1 MFRGGIMSIFIKLG
15 WYFKQEWKIYLVG
28 LCGLL
33 LTALLAI
40 IPPRIIGVLVDAI
53 HNGKLSAKY
62 LLIMLVVLTV
72 VAFGQYGARYMWRT
86 AIWGE
91 AAKLEKVL
99 RNRLF
104 WHYTQMDHEFF
115 QHYRTGDLMAHAT
128 NDLSAIQRVA
138 GGGILQFADSMIT
151 GGTTLIAMVSLIDWR
166 LTIIAV
172 LPIPLLAV
180 MARYLGSKIHIA
192 FRDSQAAFSRLNNK
206 AEESITGIK
215 VIKGLGQQQ
224 EDIKDFDDQ
233 VATTININR
242 RVNTLD
248 SLFDPMTTMI
258 ISLSYVI
265 TIVYGGYLV
274 TSNQITIGSLVSFVS
289 YLAMMIWPMF
299 AVGMLFNT
307 LERGNASYDRVMDL
321 LNPQSHVIDDPHGV
335 DQKPKGEVDYDIEQF
350 SYPDDKRSALKN
362 IHFEVPAGKT
372 VGLVGRVGS
381 GKSTI
386 LRLILRQFDNYQ
398 GTIKFG
404 GIDIKHYKMDD
415 LIPAIGYVPQDTFLF
430 SDTIRENIRFAQ
442 PEASQEKVEEAA
454 QKSDLFNQIKD
465 LPEGYETEVGEEG
478 ISLSGGQRQRLS
490 IARALLINS
499 ELLIL
504 DDALSAVDAETETQ
518 ILENL
523 RAERQDKTTIIS
535 AHRLSS
541 VMNADEIL
549 VINDGKITERG
560 THDELMQRGGW
571 YKEMFERQEL
581 ETKVKG
587 GNS

>member
-1 MFRGGIMSIFIKLG
+1 MSIFIKLG
-15 WYFKQEWKIYLVG
+15 WYFKREWKTYLIGVFG
-28 LCGLL
+28 LI

-53 HNGKLSAKY
+53 HNGKLAADNLLV
-62 LLIMLVVLTV
+62 LLIVLAV
-72 VAFGQYGARYMWRT
+72 VAFAQYGSRYMWRT

-104 WHYTQMDHEFF
+104 WHYTQMDQAFF
-115 QHYRTGDLMAHAT
+115 QKYRTGDLMAHAT

-166 LTIIAV
+166 LTIIAIV
-172 LPIPLLAV
+172 PFPLLAV
-180 MARYLGSKIHIA
+180 MARYMGSKIHIA

-215 VIKGLGQQQ
+215 VIKGLGQQK
-224 EDIKDFDDQ
+224 EDMADFDNQ
-233 VATTININR
+233 VARTIDINR
-242 RVNTLD
+242 RVNRLD

-274 TSNQITIGSLVSFVS
+274 TTGQITIGSLVSFVS

-321 LNPQSHVIDDPHGV
+321 LRQKSTVIDDPNGV
-335 DQKPKGEVDYDIEQF
+335 DRTPKGEIDYNVEQF
-350 SYPDDKRSALKN
+350 AYPGDARSALQN
-362 IHFEVPAGKT
+362 INFQVPAGKT
-372 VGLVGRVGS
+372 VGLVGKVGS

-386 LRLILRQFDNYQ
+386 LRLILRQFDNYT
-398 GTIKFG
+398 GSIKFG
-404 GIDIKHYKMDD
+404 GVDIRHYKMDA

-430 SDTIRENIRFAQ
+430 SESIRENIRFAK
-442 PEASQEKVEEAA
+442 PEASQQQVEQAA
-454 QKSDLFNQIKD
+454 AKSDLFNQIKEMPD
-465 LPEGYETEVGEEG
+465 GYDTAVGEEG
-478 ISLSGGQRQRLS
+478 ISLSGGQRQRLA
-490 IARALLINS
+490 IARALLINP

-518 ILENL
+518 ILDNL
-523 RAERQDKTTIIS
+523 HAERKEKTTIIS

-549 VINDGKITERG
+549 VINDGQITERG
-560 THDELMQRGGW
+560 THKELMALGGW
-571 YKEMFERQEL
+571 YREMFDRQEL
-581 ETKVKG
+581 ETQVKG
-587 GNS
+587 GQKNG

>member
-1 MFRGGIMSIFIKLG
+1 MSIFIKLG

-28 LCGLL
+28 VFGLI

-53 HNGKLSAKY
+53 HNGKLNASHLMI
-62 LLIMLVVLTV
+62 LLIVLTA
-72 VAFGQYGARYMWRT
+72 VAFAQYGSRYMWRT

-104 WHYTQMDHEFF
+104 WHYTQMDQAFF
-115 QHYRTGDLMAHAT
+115 QRYRTGDLMAHAT

-172 LPIPLLAV
+172 IPFPLLAV
-180 MARYLGSKIHIA
+180 MARYMGAKIHIA
-192 FRDSQAAFSRLNNK
+192 FRESQAAFSRLNNK

-215 VIKGLGQQQ
+215 VIKGLGQQK
-224 EDIKDFDDQ
+224 EDMADFDQQ
-233 VATTININR
+233 VAQTININR
-242 RVNTLD
+242 RVNRLD

-274 TSNQITIGSLVSFVS
+274 TTGQITIGSLVSFVS

-321 LNPQSHVIDDPHGV
+321 LQQRSGVIDDPNGV
-335 DQKPKGEVDYDIEQF
+335 DQTPRGGIDYDVKQF
-350 SYPDDKRSALKN
+350 NYPGDRRPALRDVQFK
-362 IHFEVPAGKT
+362 VSAGKT
-372 VGLVGRVGS
+372 LGLVGKVGS

-386 LRLILRQFDNYQ
+386 LRLILRQFDNYE
-398 GTIKFG
+398 GSIKFG
-404 GIDIKHYKMDD
+404 GIDIRHYKMDA

-430 SDTIRENIRFAQ
+430 SDSIRENIRFARPQ
-442 PEASQEKVEEAA
+442 ATQEQVEQAA
-454 QKSDLFNQIKD
+454 EKSDLYNQIKGMPD
-465 LPEGYETEVGEEG
+465 GYDTAVGEEG
-478 ISLSGGQRQRLS
+478 ISLSGGQRQRLA
-490 IARALLINS
+490 IARALLINP

-518 ILENL
+518 ILANL
-523 RAERQDKTTIIS
+523 RAERQGKTTIIA

-549 VINDGKITERG
+549 VIDDGQIVERG
-560 THDELMQRGGW
+560 NHEELMKLGGW
-571 YKEMFERQEL
+571 YQEMFERQEL
-581 ETKVKG
+581 ATSVKG
-587 GNS
+587 GRKNG

>member
-1 MFRGGIMSIFIKLG
+1 MSIFIKLG
-15 WYFKQEWKIYLVG
+15 WYFKREWKTYLIGVFG
-28 LCGLL
+28 LI

-53 HNGKLSAKY
+53 HNGKLAADNLLV
-62 LLIMLVVLTV
+62 LLIVLAV
-72 VAFGQYGARYMWRT
+72 VAFAQYGSRYMWRT

-104 WHYTQMDHEFF
+104 WHYTQMDQAFF
-115 QHYRTGDLMAHAT
+115 QKYRTGDLMAHAT

-166 LTIIAV
+166 LTIIAIV
-172 LPIPLLAV
+172 PFPLLAV
-180 MARYLGSKIHIA
+180 MARYMGSKIHIA

-215 VIKGLGQQQ
+215 VIKGLGQQK
-224 EDIKDFDDQ
+224 EDMADFDNQ
-233 VATTININR
+233 VARTININR
-242 RVNTLD
+242 RVNRLD

-274 TSNQITIGSLVSFVS
+274 TTGQITIGSLVSFVS

-321 LNPQSHVIDDPHGV
+321 LRQKSTVIDDPNGV
-335 DQKPKGEVDYDIEQF
+335 DRTPKGEIDYNVEQF
-350 SYPDDKRSALKN
+350 AYPGDARSALQN
-362 IHFEVPAGKT
+362 INFQVPAGKT
-372 VGLVGRVGS
+372 VGLVGKVGS
-381 GKSTI
+381 GKSTV
-386 LRLILRQFDNYQ
+386 LRLILRQFDNYT
-398 GTIKFG
+398 GSIKFG
-404 GIDIKHYKMDD
+404 GVDIRHYKMDA

-430 SDTIRENIRFAQ
+430 SESIRENIRFAK
-442 PEASQEKVEEAA
+442 PEASQQQVEQAA
-454 QKSDLFNQIKD
+454 AKSDLFNQIKEMPD
-465 LPEGYETEVGEEG
+465 GYDTAVGEEG
-478 ISLSGGQRQRLS
+478 ISLSGGQRQRLA
-490 IARALLINS
+490 IARALLINP

-518 ILENL
+518 ILDNL
-523 RAERQDKTTIIS
+523 HAERKEKTTIIS

-549 VINDGKITERG
+549 VINDGQITERG
-560 THDELMQRGGW
+560 THKELMALGGW
-571 YKEMFERQEL
+571 YREMFDRQEL
-581 ETKVKG
+581 ETQVKG
-587 GNS
+587 GQKNG

>member
-1 MFRGGIMSIFIKLG
+1 MSIFVKLG
-15 WYFKQEWKIYLVG
+15 WYFKGEWRIYLVG
-28 LCGLL
+28 LFGLL
-33 LTALLAI
+33 LTALVGI
-40 IPPRIIGVLVDAI
+40 VPPRIIGNLVDSI
-53 HNGKLSAKY
+53 HNGKLTAKY
-62 LLIMLVVLTV
+62 LMFLLIILIIVSF
-72 VAFGQYGARYMWRT
+72 AQYGARYMWRT

-104 WHYTQMDHEFF
+104 FHYTSMDHEFF
-115 QHYRTGDLMAHAT
+115 QRYRTGDLMAYAT

-151 GGTTLIAMVSLIDWR
+151 GGTTLIAMVTLIDWQ
-166 LTIIAV
+166 LTLIAI
-172 LPIPLLAV
+172 LPFPLLAV
-180 MARYLGSKIHIA
+180 MARYLGTKIHFA

-215 VIKGLGQQQ
+215 VIKGLGQQA
-224 EDIKDFDDQ
+224 EDMQDFDNQ
-233 VATTININR
+233 VARTININR
-242 RVNTLD
+242 RVNFLD

-258 ISLSYVI
+258 IALSYVI

-274 TSNQITIGSLVSFVS
+274 TNGTITIGSLVSFVS

-321 LNPQSHVIDDPHGV
+321 INQQSKVIDDPDGV
-335 DQKPKGEVDYDIEQF
+335 TTTPKGEIDYDVKRL
-350 SYPDDKRSALKN
+350 SYPGDQRLALQN
-362 IHFEVPAGKT
+362 INFKVPAGKT
-372 VGLVGRVGS
+372 IGLVGKVGS

-386 LRLILRQFDNYQ
+386 LRLILRQFDNYD
-398 GTIKFG
+398 GSIKFG
-404 GIDIKHYKMDD
+404 GIDIKQYKMDA

-430 SDTIRENIRFAQ
+430 SQSIRENIRFAR
-442 PEASQEKVEEAA
+442 PEATQAEVEQAA
-454 QKSDLFNQIKD
+454 KKSDLYDQIQAMPD
-465 LPEGYETEVGEEG
+465 GYDTAVGEEG

-490 IARALLINS
+490 IARALLINP

-523 RAERQDKTTIIS
+523 HAERSDKTTIIS

-549 VINDGKITERG
+549 VIDDGKIVERG
-560 THDELMQRGGW
+560 THDQLMTRGGW
-571 YKEMFERQEL
+571 YHEMFERQEL

>member
-1 MFRGGIMSIFIKLG
+1 MSIFVKLG
-15 WYFKQEWKIYLVG
+15 WYFKREWRIYLVG
-28 LCGLL
+28 LFGLL
-33 LTALLAI
+33 LTALVGI
-40 IPPRIIGVLVDAI
+40 VPPRIIGNLVDSI
-53 HNGKLSAKY
+53 HNGKLTVKY
-62 LLIMLVVLTV
+62 LMFLLIVLTIV
-72 VAFGQYGARYMWRT
+72 SFAQYGARYMWRT

-104 WHYTQMDHEFF
+104 FHYTSMDHEFF
-115 QHYRTGDLMAHAT
+115 QRYRTGDLMAHAT

-151 GGTTLIAMVSLIDWR
+151 GGTTLIAMVTLIDWR
-166 LTIIAV
+166 LTLIAI
-172 LPIPLLAV
+172 LPFPLLAV
-180 MARYLGSKIHIA
+180 MSRYLGTKIHFA

-206 AEESITGIK
+206 GEESITGIK

-224 EDIKDFDDQ
+224 EDMQDFDNQ
-233 VATTININR
+233 VAKTIKINR
-242 RVNTLD
+242 RVNLLD

-258 ISLSYVI
+258 IALSYVI

-274 TSNQITIGSLVSFVS
+274 TSGAITIGSLVSFVS

-321 LNPQSHVIDDPHGV
+321 INQQSKVIDDPNGV
-335 DQKPKGEVDYDIEQF
+335 TTTPKGEIDYDVKRF
-350 SYPDDKRSALKN
+350 SYPGDKRLALQN
-362 IHFEVPAGKT
+362 IDYKVPAGKT
-372 VGLVGRVGS
+372 VGLVGKVGS

-386 LRLILRQFDNYQ
+386 LRLILRQFDNYK

-404 GIDIKHYKMDD
+404 GIDIKKYKMDA

-430 SDTIRENIRFAQ
+430 SQSIRENIRFARPDATQ
-442 PEASQEKVEEAA
+442 AEVEQAA
-454 QKSDLFNQIKD
+454 KKSDLYDQIQAMPD
-465 LPEGYETEVGEEG
+465 GYDTAVGEEG

-490 IARALLINS
+490 IARALLINP

-523 RAERQDKTTIIS
+523 HAERSDKTTIIS

-549 VINDGKITERG
+549 VIDDGQIVERG
-560 THDELMQRGGW
+560 THDQLMTRGGW
-571 YKEMFERQEL
+571 YHEMFERQEL